1 MHENMLWCFPN
12 PPMGVYHICG
22 LVTCHSR
29 LMTLQPLLQ
38 FITPAAPWPGSVTFF
53 STLLLLLVSSY
64 IYQKCLFCHQ
74 SSVGF
79 LSCALFSQ
87 LISVRIRN
95 SVIRARH
102 TRRPPPRHRHIS
114 IGSFT
119 GVDIGKLKPTTFFF
133 FTINTHYLFTNKVV
147 IIEIN
152 TK

>member
-1 MHENMLWCFPN
+1 MLWCFSN

-29 LMTLQPLLQ
+29 PMTLQPRLQ
-38 FITPAAPWPGSVTFF
+38 FITPAAPWPGSVTFL

-64 IYQKCLFCHQ
+64 IYQKCLVCSSEQCELLVMCSIFAANFCQNSKLCYSCPPHTLTPLTKTHQ
-74 SSVGF
+74 HWLVHWSWPWK
-79 LSCALFSQ
+79 
-87 LISVRIRN
+87 
-95 SVIRARH
+95 
-102 TRRPPPRHRHIS
+102 TR
-114 IGSFT
+114 
-119 GVDIGKLKPTTFFF
+119 PTTFFF

>member
-12 PPMGVYHICG
+12 PPTGVYHICR

-74 SSVGF
+74 SSVSF

-102 TRRPPPRHRHIS
+102 TRRPPPTQTHQHWLVHWSWYWKTR
-114 IGSFT
+114 
-119 GVDIGKLKPTTFFF
+119 PTTFFF